1 MSNLYRNLETIR
13 SIYNKI
19 DAHAD
24 RLKADE
30 KKMRYLA
37 VERKEQRGMEIHFKY
52 VATVKIPGQY

>member
-19 DAHAD
+19 DAHAE

-30 KKMRYLA
+30 KKMRYPA
-37 VERKEQRGMEIHFKY
+37 VERKDQRGMEIEFKY
-52 VATVKIPGQY
+52 VATVA